1 MSDQNKGKPSKSV
14 MGNLPSTRPTR
25 MGRRRDGEPA
35 AGGDATAKTAGA
47 KRTPAPAAAKRKPA
61 KAAKPARATPKAVG
75 KPATTKARAKPK
87 ATAAAAAPK
96 PRAVRSG
103 SPSLDAAKKQ
113 STARAPRKPAVE
125 PPKGA
130 ELVTTAVQAT
140 GELAKIG
147 LTLGGQALKRAVD
160 RLPKP

>member
-1 MSDQNKGKPSKSV
+1 MSDENKGKPSKSV

-25 MGRRRDGEPA
+25 MARRRDGEPA
-35 AGGDATAKTAGA
+35 ANGSAAPK
-47 KRTPAPAAAKRKPA
+47 PAAAKTKPKASAA
-61 KAAKPARATPKAVG
+61 KATP
-75 KPATTKARAKPK
+75 AKPK
-87 ATAAAAAPK
+87 PKPKPRARPAAAADPAPK
-96 PRAVRSG
+96 TARPRAVRSG
-103 SPSLDAAKKQ
+103 SPSLDAAKKPTR
-113 STARAPRKPAVE
+113 SARREPAPT

-160 RLPKP
+160 RIPKP

>member
-1 MSDQNKGKPSKSV
+1 MSDKDKAKPSKSV
-14 MGNLPSTRPTR
+14 MGNLPATRPTR
-25 MGRRRDGEPA
+25 MARRRDGDPLSRAEE
-35 AGGDATAKTAGA
+35 
-47 KRTPAPAAAKRKPA
+47 APAKP
-61 KAAKPARATPKAVG
+61 RAS
-75 KPATTKARAKPK
+75 TKARPKPAAKSPAK
-87 ATAAAAAPK
+87 TKAAAAGEKAAK

-103 SPSLDAAKKQ
+103 SPSLAAAKKK
-113 STARAPRKPAVE
+113 SARTPRRPPAPD

-147 LTLGGQALKRAVD
+147 LTLGRQAVKRAAK

>member
-1 MSDQNKGKPSKSV
+1 MSDENKGKSSKSV

-35 AGGDATAKTAGA
+35 AGGDATAKPTRRA
-47 KRTPAPAAAKRKPA
+47 TPARTT
-61 KAAKPARATPKAVG
+61 AKPTRATPKAVG
-75 KPATTKARAKPK
+75 KPATKARAKPK
-87 ATAAAAAPK
+87 AAAASAAPK

-103 SPSLDAAKKQ
+103 SPSLDAAKKPPKP
-113 STARAPRKPAVE
+113 PRRQPPPA
-125 PPKGA
+125 PPKGT

-147 LTLGGQALKRAVD
+147 LTIGGQALKRAVD

>member
-1 MSDQNKGKPSKSV
+1 MSDDDKAKPSKSV

-25 MGRRRDGEPA
+25 MARRRDGEPVSGAGEAKAKPRPKA
-35 AGGDATAKTAGA
+35 AAKTA
-47 KRTPAPAAAKRKPA
+47 RKPT
-61 KAAKPARATPKAVG
+61 RATPKAVG
-75 KPATTKARAKPK
+75 KPATKAAPK
-87 ATAAAAAPK
+87 AKAAAGPKTASGSK

-103 SPSLDAAKKQ
+103 SPSLDAAKKPR
-113 STARAPRKPAVE
+113 ARRAPAPQ

-147 LTLGGQALKRAVD
+147 LTLGSQALKRAAR

>member
-1 MSDQNKGKPSKSV
+1 MSDEDKAEPAKSV

-25 MGRRRDGEPA
+25 MARRRDG
-35 AGGDATAKTAGA
+35 D
-47 KRTPAPAAAKRKPA
+47 AAAKPVEAPPKPRA
-61 KAAKPARATPKAVG
+61 KAAAKPARA
-75 KPATTKARAKPK
+75 KPRTAAKPK
-87 ATAAAAAPK
+87 TAAKARPAAKRKTPARPKAGAAATK

-103 SPSLDAAKKQ
+103 SPSLDAAKKKP
-113 STARAPRKPAVE
+113 RAQRRRPAPE

-147 LTLGGQALKRAVD
+147 VTLGRQALKRAAR

>member
-1 MSDQNKGKPSKSV
+1 MSDKDKAKPSKSV

-25 MGRRRDGEPA
+25 MARRRDGEPVSGTGEAKPRPKA
-35 AGGDATAKTAGA
+35 AAKTA
-47 KRTPAPAAAKRKPA
+47 RKPTQ
-61 KAAKPARATPKAVG
+61 ATPKAVG
-75 KPATTKARAKPK
+75 KPAAKSASKPKAAARPK
-87 ATAAAAAPK
+87 ATAGTKASGSK

-103 SPSLDAAKKQ
+103 SPSLDAKKKPR
-113 STARAPRKPAVE
+113 TPRRAPAE
-125 PPKGA
+125 PPKGT

-147 LTLGGQALKRAVD
+147 LTLGSQALKRAAR

>member
-1 MSDQNKGKPSKSV
+1 MTDQSKGKSSKSV
-14 MGNLPSTRPTR
+14 MGNLPSTRSTR
-25 MGRRRDGEPA
+25 MGRHRDAEP
-35 AGGDATAKTAGA
+35 
-47 KRTPAPAAAKRKPA
+47 KP
-61 KAAKPARATPKAVG
+61 KPAAKPTRATPKAVG
-75 KPATTKARAKPK
+75 KPATRKARAKPK

>member
-1 MSDQNKGKPSKSV
+1 MSDKDKAKPSKSV

-25 MGRRRDGEPA
+25 MARRRDGDPVSGAGEAKAPA
-35 AGGDATAKTAGA
+35 RPKAAAKTA
-47 KRTPAPAAAKRKPA
+47 RKPT
-61 KAAKPARATPKAVG
+61 RATPKAVG
-75 KPATTKARAKPK
+75 KPAAKSAPRAKAAATPK
-87 ATAAAAAPK
+87 AASGSKPRAASGSK

-103 SPSLDAAKKQ
+103 SPSLDAAKKPR
-113 STARAPRKPAVE
+113 ARRAPAPQ

-147 LTLGGQALKRAVD
+147 LTLGSQALKRAAR

>member
-1 MSDQNKGKPSKSV
+1 MSDDDKAKPSKSV

-25 MGRRRDGEPA
+25 MARRRDGEPVSGAGEAKAKPRPKA
-35 AGGDATAKTAGA
+35 AAKTA
-47 KRTPAPAAAKRKPA
+47 RKPT
-61 KAAKPARATPKAVG
+61 RATPKAVG
-75 KPATTKARAKPK
+75 KPAAKSTPKPAPKAKAAAGTKASGS
-87 ATAAAAAPK
+87 K

-113 STARAPRKPAVE
+113 KPRSPRRAPAAE

-147 LTLGGQALKRAVD
+147 LTLGSQALKRAAR

>member
-1 MSDQNKGKPSKSV
+1 MSDEDKAKPAKSV

-25 MGRRRDGEPA
+25 MTRRRDGDPVSGSGEAKPEPRPR
-35 AGGDATAKTAGA
+35 TAPK
-47 KRTPAPAAAKRKPA
+47 
-61 KAAKPARATPKAVG
+61 KAAKPTRATPKAVG
-75 KPATTKARAKPK
+75 KPAAKAGAKPRAAATKASSSA
-87 ATAAAAAPK
+87 K

-103 SPSLDAAKKQ
+103 SPSLDTAKKP
-113 STARAPRKPAVE
+113 RAERKPPAPE
-125 PPKGA
+125 PPKGT

-147 LTLGGQALKRAVD
+147 LTLGSQAIKRAAR

>member
-1 MSDQNKGKPSKSV
+1 MSDENKGKPSKSV
-14 MGNLPSTRPTR
+14 MGNLSSTRPTR

-35 AGGDATAKTAGA
+35 GNGAAEAK
-47 KRTPAPAAAKRKPA
+47 PEPAATPT
-61 KAAKPARATPKAVG
+61 RATPKAVG
-75 KPATTKARAKPK
+75 KPAAKPKPKLKPK
-87 ATAAAAAPK
+87 ATVEAAPK
-96 PRAVRSG
+96 PRAVRAG

-113 STARAPRKPAVE
+113 STARKRREPAAA